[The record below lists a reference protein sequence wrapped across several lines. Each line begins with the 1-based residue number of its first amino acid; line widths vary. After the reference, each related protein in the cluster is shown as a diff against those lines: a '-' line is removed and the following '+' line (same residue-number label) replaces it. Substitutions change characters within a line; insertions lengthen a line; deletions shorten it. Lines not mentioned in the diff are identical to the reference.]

1 MSNLIPDRY
10 REVSVT
16 AVDFTLTSASIERF
30 LLGREVYRRTRFVV
44 LRHGASTA
52 LAAVGRDAAEP
63 LFAPVAEVA
72 VLALPDRTA
81 WVDAAEVDTG
91 VPSQLTRVAT
101 ERAPGVD
108 CVVVA
113 GRHGHVSFVLEPA
126 PVRVTVVDVAPP
138 YPAKLVD
145 QVRSILDVADDL
157 PPVELVPQVTDL
169 AELAAIRPAAR
180 YLLPCRGSGL
190 VLGTETAYLDERPP
204 AADWVLVGCA
214 RSREIHRWFYGRDAP
229 GVDMCPRRLAEAAG
243 AVSTDAAD
251 GPSAA
256 GGTHAAD
263 GPSAVGGSDA
273 LTLTKCC
280 LLEEEK
286 FDRSGGF
293 AVVPWGASLTLIRA
307 ALADLVRSREVA
319 WSRG

>member
-1 MSNLIPDRY
+1 MRNLIPDRY

-16 AVDFTLTSASIERF
+16 TVDFPLTAATIERF
-30 LLGREVYRRTRFVV
+30 LLGREVYRRTRYVA
-44 LRHGASTA
+44 LRHHSGTA
-52 LAAVGRDAAEP
+52 LAAVVRAAAEP
-63 LFAPVAEVA
+63 LFAPVAEVT

-81 WVDAAEVDTG
+81 WVAAPEVDTG
-91 VPSQLTRVAT
+91 VPSELTRIAA
-101 ERAPGVD
+101 ERAPGHD

-113 GRHGHVSFVLEPA
+113 GKHGHVSFVLHPE

-145 QVRSILDVADDL
+145 QARSIVELADDL

-169 AELAAIRPAAR
+169 AELAATRPAQR
-180 YLLPCRGSGL
+180 YLLPCRGSGM
-190 VLGTETAYLDERPP
+190 VLGTDTAYLDERPP

-229 GVDMCPRRLAEAAG
+229 GVDMCPRRLAGANGAAG
-243 AVSTDAAD
+243 AT
-251 GPSAA
+251 AA
-256 GGTHAAD
+256 GAA
-263 GPSAVGGSDA
+263 DA

-286 FDRSGGF
+286 FERVGRY

-307 ALADLVRSREVA
+307 ALSDLVRSGEVA
-319 WSRG
+319 WTHG

>member
-16 AVDFTLTSASIERF
+16 TVDIPLTEASIERF

-44 LRHGASTA
+44 LRHGTGTA
-52 LAAVGRDAAEP
+52 LAEVVRRESEP
-63 LFAPVAEVA
+63 LFAPVAEVT
-72 VLALPDRTA
+72 VLALPDRTV
-81 WVDAAEVDTG
+81 WVDAPEVDTG
-91 VPSQLTRVAT
+91 VPSQLTRLAA
-101 ERAPGVD
+101 ERAPGAD

-113 GRHGHVSFVLEPA
+113 GRHGHVSFVLDPV
-126 PVRVTVVDVAPP
+126 PVRLTVVDVAPP

-145 QVRSILDVADDL
+145 QVRSIVELADDL
-157 PPVELVPQVTDL
+157 PPVELVPQITDL
-169 AELAAIRPAAR
+169 AELAATRPAQR
-180 YLLPCRGSGL
+180 YLLPCRGSGM
-190 VLGTETAYLDERPP
+190 VLGTDTAYLDERPP

-214 RSREIHRWFYGRDAP
+214 RSREIHRWFYRRDAP

-243 AVSTDAAD
+243 AGT
-251 GPSAA
+251 GGGGA
-256 GGTHAAD
+256 GG
-263 GPSAVGGSDA
+263 GGAGGGA

-286 FDRSGGF
+286 FERTGSY

-307 ALADLVRSREVA
+307 ALADLVTAGEVA